1 MNRRRDLLLGCL
13 GAALMLVGDLCLSLI
28 PAAST
33 DSGLFVREAYLNGS
47 YQTWRLPLLLGA
59 GLPGMALI
67 AFGVRGLCSQ
77 VRPEC
82 GKTRRVMELSGL
94 MYIVSAGALHYLIGS
109 MADWTSVLAPLL
121 GREETAALIAGQ
133 YARLTLP
140 SALPTAGMVLF
151 LVSGAWAVAA
161 GKTRLPRRMI
171 FCHAVAWQVVFA
183 LIPDIRQL
191 LGAQV
196 PRIFTVIAGRFP
208 RATVFVET
216 MNPAMAKHFQ
226 EKSIK
231 GSQAK
236 FTWGIRDG
244 KALAALL
251 PDFRLIEEHP
261 LTEGMAAFVPIY
273 KLLDK
278 LPPIRNLSNRIV
290 VLERR

>member
-28 PAAST
+28 PAPST

-151 LVSGAWAVAA
+151 LVSRAWAVAA
-161 GKTRLPRRMI
+161 GKTRLPRGGVAGGVCPDPRYPAAAGGAGADHR
-171 FCHAVAWQVVFA
+171 FCTEPVLRQRRCDAVDAGG
-183 LIPDIRQL
+183 LS
-191 LGAQV
+191 LGKEA
-196 PRIFTVIAGRFP
+196 
-208 RATVFVET
+208 
-216 MNPAMAKHFQ
+216 
-226 EKSIK
+226 
-231 GSQAK
+231 
-236 FTWGIRDG
+236 
-244 KALAALL
+244 
-251 PDFRLIEEHP
+251 
-261 LTEGMAAFVPIY
+261 
-273 KLLDK
+273 
-278 LPPIRNLSNRIV
+278 
-290 VLERR
+290 